1 MKIINILCATLSL
14 LASVNSSYLGFCG
27 SLTPHFQVKD
37 TSIFCISFI
46 SLHHGLI
53 TLPRLKAGKIMKLI
67 FSSPDFLRAHYLI
80 VLDD

>member
-1 MKIINILCATLSL
+1 MKITNILCATLSL
-14 LASVNSSYLGFCG
+14 LASVNSSYLGFCRFP
-27 SLTPHFQVKD
+27 TPHFQVKE
-37 TSIFCISFI
+37 TSIFCISFL

-53 TLPRLKAGKIMKLI
+53 TLPRLKAGKITKLI